1 MTAPNDSCQ
10 LTLVLT
16 TNDNDLA
23 EARDLALRLRDELLT
38 ADVLAAEFA
47 PNTLAAPSGAK
58 SPTAVTSDPILLTLA
73 VTAIPSIILLIQQW
87 LLRQQNQTLKVKLGE
102 AELEVPRNASQS
114 EIDRIVNAVRRLP
127 QPPKPK

>member
-1 MTAPNDSCQ
+1 MTAPNDTYQ
-10 LTLVLT
+10 LTLILT
-16 TNDNDLA
+16 TNDSDLA
-23 EARDLALRLRDELLT
+23 ETRELALRLHDELLT
-38 ADVLAAEFA
+38 ADVLTAEFA
-47 PNTLAAPSGAK
+47 PNPLAAPSGAK
-58 SPTAVTSDPILLTLA
+58 SPLAVTSDPILLTLA